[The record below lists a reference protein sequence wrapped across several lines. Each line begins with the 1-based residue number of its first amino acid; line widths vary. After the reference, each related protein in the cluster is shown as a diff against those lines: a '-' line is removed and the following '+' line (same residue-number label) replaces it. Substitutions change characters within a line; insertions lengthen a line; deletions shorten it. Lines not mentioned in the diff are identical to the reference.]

1 MSFADFDKGLSAQ
14 EIKERNKSM
23 VAVDVAKE
31 QLRKWGESEHVLNML
46 RQIKAS
52 QEAWNE
58 LEMKTWLKATGQI

>member
-1 MSFADFDKGLSAQ
+1 MSFADFEHGLTAEEVKRKNQ
-14 EIKERNKSM
+14 SM
-23 VAVDVAKE
+23 VAVDVGRERLK
-31 QLRKWGESEHVLNML
+31 KWRESEHVLNML